1 MTPSEP
7 SKSRPTSTSP
17 NASGNPAPS
26 LGDASQTNG
35 WGKAE
40 NWRNRYAKRLWVTD
54 LLLLLVVVY
63 GTQVAWLGRLDAEVT
78 IRDDSQIDE
87 FSYTLFSI
95 GLVVIW
101 MWALALSDSRRDRV
115 VGTGGTEYVY
125 VIRSSVTLFGLIAI
139 AAFLLRI
146 DVARGYLLISL
157 PVGVLALVLG
167 RWLWRKWLVRQRKNG
182 TFSARVLL
190 VGMPASIAPIAQ
202 ELTKHPGSGYRVVGA
217 CLAGGPELN
226 HIPGTDIPVLGRFTD
241 VGEAIQAVAADTVAV
256 TSTGEMTPLQIK
268 QLSWKLKPGRQHLV
282 FAPSMT
288 DIAGPRIRTRPVA
301 GLPLVHVET
310 PRFSAGQRLLK
321 RMMDLILGSIAVVL
335 LSPVL
340 LIIAALVKFTS
351 PGPVLF
357 KQLRTGLKGAK
368 FRMLKFRSMVSNAE
382 DLLPSLLDQRDS
394 GNDIMFKMTND
405 PRVTKV
411 GRFIRKY
418 SLDELPQLFNVL
430 GGSMSLVGPRP
441 PLPNEVEK
449 YADHVHRRFLMKP
462 GITGAW
468 QVSGRS
474 SLSWEDSVRLD
485 LGYVENWSLLGD
497 FVIMLKT
504 VKAALRPGATAH

>member
-1 MTPSEP
+1 MTPSED
-7 SKSRPTSTSP
+7 SKPPVASATSATSS
-17 NASGNPAPS
+17 NASVSA
-26 LGDASQTNG
+26 DRAA
-35 WGKAE
+35 KAKAA
-40 NWRNRYAKRLWVTD
+40 NWRNRYARRLWVTD
-54 LLLLLVVVY
+54 LLLLLAVVY
-63 GTQVAWLGRLDAEVT
+63 GTQIAWLGRIDAEVT
-78 IRDDSQIDE
+78 IREDLTIDD
-87 FSYTLFSI
+87 FSYTLFSL
-95 GLVVIW
+95 GLVAVW

-115 VGTGGTEYVY
+115 VGTGSTEYVY

-157 PVGVLALVLG
+157 PVGVLALLLG
-167 RWLWRKWLVRQRKNG
+167 RWIWRKWLVRQRKAG
-182 TFSARVLL
+182 AFSARVLL

-202 ELTKHPGSGYRVVGA
+202 ELARHSGSGYRVVGA
-217 CLAGGPELN
+217 CLAGGPDVDRV
-226 HIPGTDIPVLGRFTD
+226 PGTDVPVLGRFTD
-241 VGEAIQAVAADTVAV
+241 ISDAMQVVNADTVAV

-282 FAPSMT
+282 FAPSLT

-321 RMMDLILGSIAVVL
+321 RMMDLVLGSIAVVL
-335 LSPVL
+335 LSPAL

-357 KQLRTGLKGAK
+357 KQLRTGFKGGK

-382 DLLPSLLDQRDS
+382 DLLPSLLDQRDA

-411 GRFIRKY
+411 GRFIRKF

-485 LGYVENWSLLGD
+485 LGYVENWSMLGD